1 MKVSVERFDDIFS
14 NLKPVLVVGDMM
26 VDEFIWGAVD
36 RVSPEAPVPVV
47 DIVRETFHPGGAGN
61 VVVNISTLG
70 GEVHP
75 AGVIG
80 QDREGETFLSD
91 LLKKEIGTD
100 GLICDPNRPTTLK
113 TRIIAHS
120 QQMIR
125 VDREKKGMISENI
138 LKSLISYLEKTVP
151 TVSVVVIS
159 DYGKGVIGERLLEE
173 LIPLCKKHDVISIV
187 DPKVGNFGYY
197 KGASVITPN
206 HYEAQDLTGIMIEDE
221 NSLLSCMKA
230 ILHRI
235 SCETV
240 IVTRGEKG
248 MSMLMNDDSIFH
260 IPTKAREVYD
270 VTGAGDTV
278 VAALALAL
286 SGGAEM
292 KEAVVLANYAAGLV
306 VEKVGTATVTKEE
319 LRQRIEEDSEE
330 A

>member
-1 MKVSVERFDDIFS
+1 MKVSVERFDSIFS
-14 NLKPVLVVGDMM
+14 ETKPVLVVGDMM
-26 VDEFIWGAVD
+26 VDEFIWGAVE

-61 VVVNISTLG
+61 VVVNIKTLG
-70 GEVHP
+70 GEVYP

-91 LLKKEIGTD
+91 LRKNGIETD
-100 GLICDPNRPTTLK
+100 GLICDSHRPTTLK

-125 VDREKKGMISENI
+125 VDREKKGMIGEDI
-138 LKSLISYLEKTVP
+138 LKSLISYIQQTISK
-151 TVSVVVIS
+151 VSTVVIS
-159 DYGKGVIGERLLEE
+159 DYGKGVIGEELLEE
-173 LIPLCKKHDVISIV
+173 LIPICKKHDVVSIV
-187 DPKVGNFGYY
+187 DPKIGNFGHY
-197 KGASVITPN
+197 KGVSVITPN

-221 NSLLSCMKA
+221 KSLLSCMNA
-230 ILHRI
+230 IMHRI
-235 SCETV
+235 NCETV

-248 MSMLMNDDSIFH
+248 MSMLMNDSSIFH

-286 SGGAEM
+286 SSGGCM
-292 KEAVVLANYAAGLV
+292 KEAVILANYAAGLV
-306 VEKVGTATVTKEE
+306 VEKVGTATVTREE
-319 LRQRIEEDSEE
+319 LRQRIEEDCKTQ
-330 A
+330 